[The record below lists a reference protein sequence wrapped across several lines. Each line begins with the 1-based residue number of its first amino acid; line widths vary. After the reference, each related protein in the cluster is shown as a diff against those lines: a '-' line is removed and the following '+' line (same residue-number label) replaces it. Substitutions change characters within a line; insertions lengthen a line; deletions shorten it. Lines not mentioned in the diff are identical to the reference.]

1 MAIHRPLHTGQPAR
15 DRCKYTILEVLG
27 PPPGPDS
34 QLVDHNGALDRLGV
48 FFVTPR
54 IASSKA
60 YRQQTVIF
68 VTNERINGQGNSRED
83 M

>member
-1 MAIHRPLHTGQPAR
+1 MP
-15 DRCKYTILEVLG
+15 LG
-27 PPPGPDS
+27 PAS
-34 QLVDHNGALDRLGV
+34 QPFEHGDLDHGHLYHDGVLDRLGV